1 MSHFLTMKGKMRADE
16 LLVHLGLCENRT
28 RAQALIMA
36 GQVKHGTE
44 RVDKAS
50 RTFSNDTQLS
60 VLTPMPY
67 VGRGGLKMQHFLASS
82 KIPVNGLHI
91 LDLGASTGGFTDCL
105 LQKGASLATCVDVG
119 HGQLH
124 YKLRTDDR
132 VTNFEKTNLRNLQ
145 PGDLPLPCYPLVV
158 MDLSFISLK
167 KVLANAWQ
175 FVAGGGHL
183 IALVK
188 PQFECLKE
196 EADRTRGVIKDE
208 SIHLR
213 VLAEIKSTMEEIDR
227 TATLIQEVE
236 SQPRGNDG
244 NKEYFY
250 CWKKRDSDQGVP

>member
-1 MSHFLTMKGKMRADE
+1 MKGKMRADE

-50 RTFSNDTQLS
+50 RTFYHDTQLS
-60 VLTPMPY
+60 VLSPMPY
-67 VGRGGLKMQHFLASS
+67 VGRGGLKMQHFLTSC
-82 KIPVNGLHI
+82 KIPVTGLHI

-105 LQKGASLATCVDVG
+105 LQKGASFATCVDVG

-124 YKLRTDDR
+124 YKLRTDSR
-132 VTNFEKTNLRNLQ
+132 VTNLEKTNLRKLQ
-145 PGDLPLPCYPLVV
+145 PGDLPLPFYPLVV

-167 KVLANAWQ
+167 KVLPNAWQ
-175 FVAGGGHL
+175 FVARNGYL

-188 PQFECLKE
+188 PQFECLKQ
-196 EADRTRGVIKDE
+196 EADRTKGVIKDE
-208 SIHLR
+208 TIHQR
-213 VLAEIKSTMEEIDR
+213 VLAEIKSSMEGIDR
-227 TATLIQEVE
+227 NASLIQKVE

-250 CWKKRDSDQGVP
+250 CWKKEDSDPGVTQSANLA